1 MDDKERIAML
11 RRKKSYKFMK
21 GRIKMTDQ
29 LTIVNEQPTLSNA
42 KVAKISENEGGV
54 SMNNREI
61 TLTERENKVLSLIKQ
76 GKENA
81 ITVKDI
87 ISVIGGNDEE
97 IRAIVRRL
105 IEKHGYLIGSSN
117 RIGRSG
123 YYCPETNEEKEEA
136 ISKLEKRA
144 AEILKRANIMR
155 KLPLVNIDITI

>member
-1 MDDKERIAML
+1 
-11 RRKKSYKFMK
+11 MK

-29 LTIVNEQPTLSNA
+29 LTAVNEQPTLSSLE
-42 KVAKISENEGGV
+42 VAKIQGKKGGL
-54 SMNNREI
+54 SMDNRKT
-61 TLTERENKVLSLIKQ
+61 TLTERENKVLSLIRQ

-117 RIGRSG
+117 HIGRSG
-123 YYCPETNEEKEEA
+123 YYRPKTNEEKEEA
-136 ISKLEKRA
+136 VSKLEKRA

-155 KLPLVNIDITI
+155 KLPLVNKGTMV

>member
-1 MDDKERIAML
+1 
-11 RRKKSYKFMK
+11 MK
-21 GRIKMTDQ
+21 GRMKMKDQ
-29 LTIVNEQPTLSNA
+29 LTVVNEQPTLSSLE
-42 KVAKISENEGGV
+42 VAKIQGKKGGL
-54 SMNNREI
+54 SMDNRKT
-61 TLTERENKVLSLIKQ
+61 TLTERENKVLSLIRQ

-117 RIGRSG
+117 HIGRSG
-123 YYCPETNEEKEEA
+123 YYRPKTNEEKEEA
-136 ISKLEKRA
+136 VSKLEKRA

-155 KLPLVNIDITI
+155 KLPLVNKDIMF

>member
-1 MDDKERIAML
+1 
-11 RRKKSYKFMK
+11 
-21 GRIKMTDQ
+21 MTDQ
-29 LTIVNEQPTLSNA
+29 LTAVNEQPTLSSLE
-42 KVAKISENEGGV
+42 VAKIQGKKGGL
-54 SMNNREI
+54 SMDNRKT
-61 TLTERENKVLSLIKQ
+61 TLTERENKVLSLIRQ

-117 RIGRSG
+117 HIGRSG
-123 YYCPETNEEKEEA
+123 YYRPKTNEEKEEA
-136 ISKLEKRA
+136 VSKLEKRA

-155 KLPLVNIDITI
+155 KLPLVNKGTMV

>member
-1 MDDKERIAML
+1 
-11 RRKKSYKFMK
+11 
-21 GRIKMTDQ
+21 MTDQ
-29 LTIVNEQPTLSNA
+29 LTIVNEQPTLSSLE
-42 KVAKISENEGGV
+42 VAEIQGKKGGL
-54 SMNNREI
+54 SMDNRKTI
-61 TLTERENKVLSLIKQ
+61 LTERENKVLSLIRQ

-117 RIGRSG
+117 HIGRSG

-136 ISKLEKRA
+136 VSKLEKRA

-155 KLPLVNIDITI
+155 NLPLINKDITFEEGREW

>member
-1 MDDKERIAML
+1 
-11 RRKKSYKFMK
+11 
-21 GRIKMTDQ
+21 
-29 LTIVNEQPTLSNA
+29 
-42 KVAKISENEGGV
+42 
-54 SMNNREI
+54 MNNKRI
-61 TLTERENKVLSLIKQ
+61 TLTERENQVLLLIRQ

-105 IEKHGYLIGSSN
+105 IEKYGYLIGSSN

-123 YYCPETNEEKEEA
+123 YYRPETNEEKEEA

-155 KLPLVNIDITI
+155 KLPLVNKDITF